1 MILQDFISYIQ
12 NNSGMIMNL
21 TFQHLEL
28 TYVSV
33 LIATLIGIPCG
44 ILFARSKSLSSVGLN
59 IFAVLYTIPTLAL
72 FGIMIPLIGM
82 GKKAALVAL
91 IIYSFMPIVENVRAG
106 IKNVDKAVVE
116 AAVGM
121 GMKPAKILFTIELP
135 LALPIIIAGLRT
147 TIVNT
152 VGIATLASL
161 IGAGGLGELVFR
173 GMSSVSPI
181 VIAVGSIPVLL
192 LAIASDFLLKL
203 IENRFNLAT
212 KKTG

>member
-1 MILQDFISYIQ
+1 LQDFISYIQ